1 MKKTLRTV
9 FVSFAFLAACLTLLS
24 FNVLADSAT
33 GNFSISSAAP
43 TMGDVTLWNQLE
55 ADAAITL
62 SAGSTVTVIA
72 NVTVTDLNGGDDIS
86 SATATLYHS
95 TNVSGDSD
103 DENTHLTNSS
113 CVLGATDGNT
123 KVATCRFTM
132 NYMALG
138 GTWTANITATDSSA
152 LSVSNTDDNT
162 VNDLAALDVTDATIN
177 FGSLALGA
185 NSSSEST
192 MTVRSQ
198 GNVQIDARFSGND
211 FTCTSGTVPVGN
223 VRYSLSTGNYDSMS
237 DDLTTSPATQTTFD
251 LGVRGV
257 ATADGANSDNSE
269 YWTIKAPVSGVAGV
283 CTNTLTVAAIA
294 G

>member
-9 FVSFAFLAACLTLLS
+9 FVSFAFLATCLTLLS
-24 FNVLADSAT
+24 FNVLADTAT

-43 TMGDVTLWNQLE
+43 TIGDVTLWNQAD

-62 SAGSTVTVIA
+62 SAGSTVTVTA
-72 NVTVTDLNGGDDIS
+72 NVTVTDLNGGDDIT
-86 SATATLYHS
+86 SAAATLYHS
-95 TNVSGDSD
+95 TAVSGDSD
-103 DENTHLTNSS
+103 DENIHLTNSS
-113 CVLGATDGNT
+113 CVLGATSGNT

-152 LSVSNTDDNT
+152 LSVSNNDSNT

-177 FGSLALGA
+177 FGSIALGA
-185 NSSSEST
+185 NSSSATT

-198 GNVQIDARFSGND
+198 GNVQIDSRFSGND

-223 VRYSLSTGNYDSMS
+223 VRYSTSTGTYDSMS
-237 DDLTTSPATQTTFD
+237 SDLTTSPTTQTSFN

-257 ATADGANSDNSE
+257 ATANGANSDSSE

>member
-9 FVSFAFLAACLTLLS
+9 FVSFAFLATCLTLLS

-43 TMGDVTLWNQLE
+43 TIGDVTIWNQAG

-62 SAGSTVTVIA
+62 SAGSTVTVTA
-72 NVTVTDLNGGDDIS
+72 NVTVTDLNGGDDIT
-86 SATATLYHS
+86 SAAATLYHS
-95 TNVSGDSD
+95 TSTSDASD
-103 DENTHLTNSS
+103 DENIHLTNSS

-162 VNDLAALDVTDATIN
+162 VNDLAGLDVTDTTIN
-177 FGSLALGA
+177 FGGLALGA
-185 NSSSEST
+185 NSSSAAT

-223 VRYSLSTGNYDSMS
+223 VRYSLVTGTYDEMS
-237 DDLTTSPATQTTFD
+237 SDLTTSPTTQTSFN

-257 ATADGANSDNSE
+257 ATANGANSDNSE
-269 YWTIKAPVSGVAGV
+269 YWTITVPASGVAGT